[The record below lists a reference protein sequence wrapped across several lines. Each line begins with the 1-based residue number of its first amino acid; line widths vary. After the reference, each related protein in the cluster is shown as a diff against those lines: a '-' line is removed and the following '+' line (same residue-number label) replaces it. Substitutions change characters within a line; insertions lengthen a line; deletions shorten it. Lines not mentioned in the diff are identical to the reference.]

1 MECHEI
7 DHIQFGILSSDEI
20 IKLSVCELNSSK
32 LVGSNSVYDPRMGTL
47 ELEETCPTCEQNSK
61 NCIGHFGH
69 INLNVPVLHPLYHR
83 LILSI
88 LKCICYK
95 CSRLLLSEEKLVLN
109 NLFKTSVTNRFYSI
123 VKNMDKVDVCTFCEA
138 SQPKYIFSTS
148 EKQIYMIFKINGEIT
163 RIQMFEQEIYKM
175 FSNITSHDIYLLG
188 LNQNDFHPKNLIIH
202 TLPVLP
208 PVSRPYVMA
217 DGITCDDDLTLQYL
231 EIIKA
236 NQHIGNNKTT
246 EFKKQKFIQILK
258 FRIRCLF
265 DNSSEKQKVS
275 NGRPLK
281 GIKKRL
287 TGKEGIIRNNLM
299 GKRVDK
305 SARSVIGPDPTLKI
319 DEIGIPYEI
328 ATILSYPVI
337 VNTQNKEVLQRMIQ
351 NDEVNFVLR
360 KNKGKQDLRINM
372 KYGSNV
378 FHTKLL
384 YGDVIFRK
392 GEYWKTVMK
401 ESDKYDMNDNDV
413 VYRNGEILQNI
424 RSPSKKTF
432 SLEIGDV
439 VERKLIN
446 GDILLLNRQPT
457 LHRGSMIAQKVK
469 IIPGKT
475 IRLNLAITSSFN
487 ADFDGD
493 EMNLFCPNNIESEI
507 ELRFLSSV
515 DNFILNPQSSNA
527 NIVLVQD
534 TLLGIYKMTLPDQP
548 PLTEEQTMKVVYSI
562 GKDGIQNYFSKYQF
576 RDKINT
582 GKFLFSLLLP
592 HDFYYRKTNNLHSE
606 EPFILIEHGILK
618 KGIMNK
624 KSVNEIVSLLYMEY
638 DVDTC
643 KNFINNVQFM
653 VCSYLLQI
661 GFTISIGDC
670 ILNDR
675 STIETSVTK
684 SLIKAKSVHEGI
696 RNEKIKEIYTNFSLG
711 ATRDVGLSIAKK
723 SMSPQN
729 NFIATVE
736 SGAKGQFFNIA
747 QITGLLGQQQVLG
760 GRIPYTLTNHR
771 RSLPHYPISE
781 QDYTDD
787 QIYESKGFIRSCFS
801 AGLTPRQFYL
811 HSLTGREGITDTAMK
826 TATSGYIQRRMIK
839 VSEDTTVCYDGT
851 VRNTNKNII
860 QFAYGN
866 NYYNPSNLV
875 IRNKTPCPFDVG
887 RLFERENYLYEK
899 QHLQIK

>member
-20 IKLSVCELNSSK
+20 LKLSVCELNSTK

-123 VKNMDKVDVCTFCEA
+123 VKNMDKVDVCTYCEA

-287 TGKEGIIRNNLM
+287 TGKEGIIQNNLM

-337 VNTQNKEVLQRMIQ
+337 VNTQNKEELQRMIQ
-351 NDEVNFVLR
+351 NLD
-360 KNKGKQDLRINM
+360 
-372 KYGSNV
+372 S
-378 FHTKLL
+378 
-384 YGDVIFRK
+384 
-392 GEYWKTVMK
+392 
-401 ESDKYDMNDNDV
+401 
-413 VYRNGEILQNI
+413 RN
-424 RSPSKKTF
+424 S
-432 SLEIGDV
+432 
-439 VERKLIN
+439 
-446 GDILLLNRQPT
+446 
-457 LHRGSMIAQKVK
+457 
-469 IIPGKT
+469 
-475 IRLNLAITSSFN
+475 
-487 ADFDGD
+487 
-493 EMNLFCPNNIESEI
+493 
-507 ELRFLSSV
+507 
-515 DNFILNPQSSNA
+515 
-527 NIVLVQD
+527 
-534 TLLGIYKMTLPDQP
+534 
-548 PLTEEQTMKVVYSI
+548 
-562 GKDGIQNYFSKYQF
+562 
-576 RDKINT
+576 
-582 GKFLFSLLLP
+582 
-592 HDFYYRKTNNLHSE
+592 
-606 EPFILIEHGILK
+606 EHGL
-618 KGIMNK
+618 
-624 KSVNEIVSLLYMEY
+624 
-638 DVDTC
+638 T
-643 KNFINNVQFM
+643 F
-653 VCSYLLQI
+653 
-661 GFTISIGDC
+661 
-670 ILNDR
+670 R
-675 STIETSVTK
+675 
-684 SLIKAKSVHEGI
+684 
-696 RNEKIKEIYTNFSLG
+696 R
-711 ATRDVGLSIAKK
+711 
-723 SMSPQN
+723 
-729 NFIATVE
+729 
-736 SGAKGQFFNIA
+736 
-747 QITGLLGQQQVLG
+747 QVL
-760 GRIPYTLTNHR
+760 
-771 RSLPHYPISE
+771 
-781 QDYTDD
+781 
-787 QIYESKGFIRSCFS
+787 
-801 AGLTPRQFYL
+801 
-811 HSLTGREGITDTAMK
+811 
-826 TATSGYIQRRMIK
+826 
-839 VSEDTTVCYDGT
+839 
-851 VRNTNKNII
+851 
-860 QFAYGN
+860 
-866 NYYNPSNLV
+866 
-875 IRNKTPCPFDVG
+875 
-887 RLFERENYLYEK
+887 LFEVRMQTTITAISVLKER
-899 QHLQIK
+899 QWRPRTWQVC